1 MESYSLYQ
9 VNEYIRRVI
18 ALNFREPLW
27 IEAELVQAKESRGNY
42 YIELIEKEEEGSK
55 IIAQATAVVWRRNIG
70 FIKKKIGD
78 LIFDLLQDGT
88 QIRLKCRIDFNERY
102 GLKLVIEDID
112 PNYTFGKLE
121 LKRQQII
128 NQLEEEELMEI
139 NKSLL
144 IPDVV
149 QRIAVISSAT
159 AAGYQDFVEQ
169 LTNNPY
175 GFTYKVDLYD
185 TAVQGVNVERD
196 AVEAI
201 EQINNGS
208 DFYHAAAIIRGGGS
222 KLDLAG
228 YDNYAIAK
236 SIATCDV
243 PFLIGIG
250 HDIDS
255 TVADLVSCLSL
266 KTPTAVA
273 DYLIERNAYFESYCV
288 QLSQT
293 IQSSALRTMKD
304 QDLLIRSF
312 EDHLNYS
319 GKSSLQ
325 TGIIEL
331 DQIDQKLGEL
341 SIRLLREENH
351 VLEKMKLLL
360 DSRDPEGIM
369 KRGYAYMQRGKEMI
383 NSVDQLEKDDLVNIT
398 FHDGSVAAT
407 IKEN

>member
-1 MESYSLYQ
+1 M
-9 VNEYIRRVI
+9 
-18 ALNFREPLW
+18 
-27 IEAELVQAKESRGNY
+27 QAKESRGNY
-42 YIELIEKEEEGSK
+42 YIELIEKEENGSK
-55 IIAQATAVVWRRNIG
+55 VIAQATAVVWRRNFG

-78 LIFDLLQDGT
+78 LIYDLLQDGT

-128 NQLEEEELMEI
+128 YKLEEEGLMEI
-139 NKSLL
+139 NKALL

-169 LTNNPY
+169 LTNNPF
-175 GFTYKVDLYD
+175 GFTYKIDLYD

-201 EQINNGS
+201 EQITNGS

-222 KLDLAG
+222 KLDLSG

-236 SIATCDV
+236 SIAISEV

-255 TVADLVSCLSL
+255 TVVDLVSCLSL

-273 DYLIERNAYFESYCV
+273 DYLIERNAHFESYCV
-288 QLSQT
+288 QLTQT
-293 IQSSALRTMKD
+293 IQASALRTMKD
-304 QDLLIRSF
+304 QDLLIRSI
-312 EDHLNYS
+312 EDHLNYL
-319 GKSSLQ
+319 GKRNLQ
-325 TGIIEL
+325 TSTTEL
-331 DQIDQKLGEL
+331 DQLGQKLEAFSTRIL
-341 SIRLLREENH
+341 IEENH
-351 VLEKMKLLL
+351 LLEKMKLKIE
-360 DSRDPEGIM
+360 SRDPDGIM
-369 KRGYAYMQRGKEMI
+369 RRGFTYMKRGKEMI
-383 NSVDQLEKDDLVNIT
+383 SSVDQLEHNDLVNIT

-407 IKEN
+407 IK